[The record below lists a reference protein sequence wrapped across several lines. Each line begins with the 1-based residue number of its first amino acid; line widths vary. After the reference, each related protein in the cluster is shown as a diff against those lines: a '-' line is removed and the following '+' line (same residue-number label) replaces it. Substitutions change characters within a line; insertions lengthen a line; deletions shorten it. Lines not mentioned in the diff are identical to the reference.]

1 MTDQDRQLLAGLDLG
16 SLSDHTAF
24 PVFLK
29 TRAAEPKR
37 RVEAVPAE
45 AVDEHGRL
53 RYVPKLAGLAPKRSA
68 RDALWHYHLVMLKR
82 WEADPKNPR
91 FYEGVIDWL
100 AKLYS
105 REPEW
110 GADGVLLPSG
120 LAGTVLGIDETGVG
134 TAVVGWLR
142 KEFSLQ
148 GGRANVRPIQITG
161 GRQATQ
167 NDRGGWNVPK
177 RELVSVIQVLLG
189 SGRLTIDPAVKLRGV
204 LVEEFKNFK
213 VKQDKDTGH
222 ESYEAWRE
230 SAHDDCV
237 LGCAIILWIAE
248 RGSKSFWMKG

>member
-1 MTDQDRQLLAGLDLG
+1 MDLG
-16 SLSDHTAF
+16 ALSDHTAF
-24 PVFLK
+24 PVFIK
-29 TRAAEPKR
+29 TRAAEPVRK
-37 RVEAVPAE
+37 VEVVPAG
-45 AVDEHGRL
+45 AVDDRGRL
-53 RYVPKLAGLAPKRSA
+53 RYSPEIKGLAPKRTA

-91 FYEGVIDWL
+91 FYETVIDWL

-105 REPEW
+105 RVPEW
-110 GADGVLLPSG
+110 GVDGALLPSG

-148 GGRANVRPIQITG
+148 GGRASVRPIQITG

-189 SGRLTIDPAVKLRGV
+189 SGRLTVDPSIKLRGV

-213 VKQDKDTGH
+213 VKVDKDTAN
-222 ESYEAWRE
+222 ESFEAWRE
-230 SAHDDCV
+230 SEHDDIV

-248 RGSKSFWMKG
+248 RGNKQFWLK